1 MRRTDAQSTPAI
13 PTGSAPV
20 FTHHGSTSH
29 ETRSGEGSS
38 GRGTEVPRTLA
49 EPAPRTLGLLDQ
61 LGFWG
66 NLGVSLLGFAGALSI
81 LLPYGAEPLNLPA
94 AVTAIVVGS
103 LLGALIL
110 GISLVLGATTGAPA
124 MVLLRG
130 LLGAKASFLPT
141 ALNIAQCLGWA
152 VFELLVIAAGLQ
164 ALTGGAAPRW
174 VCVLAA
180 GVVTTALTVWPLGA
194 IRVIRRY
201 VSVLVVIAMVVLT
214 VGVLRNPIPPIQ
226 GSWSG
231 FWLAV
236 DAGVALTISWVPLGA
251 DYSRHSRSPRAAF
264 LGGFLGFSAAQ
275 IACLLL
281 GVVALSQVQQDP
293 ERVFDLFLAV
303 PLGTAAFA
311 VLVLRETDQS
321 FANVYS
327 TAVSIQNMAPR
338 WDRRVLS
345 IGIGAVAVV
354 AGLAIDIS
362 QYTNFLYLIGAVFIP
377 LSGALIGAWVR
388 TRGRGWNTA
397 PDAPSRP
404 AMMVAWIAG
413 FVAYQLINPG
423 TIPGWSDAW
432 TSLGGWL
439 HATGHTWLSASL
451 TAFVVAFLIATP
463 LAGAPIRR
471 RRSPSST

>member
-180 GVVTTALTVWPLGA
+180 GVVTTALTK
-194 IRVIRRY
+194 
-201 VSVLVVIAMVVLT
+201 
-214 VGVLRNPIPPIQ
+214 
-226 GSWSG
+226 
-231 FWLAV
+231 
-236 DAGVALTISWVPLGA
+236 
-251 DYSRHSRSPRAAF
+251 
-264 LGGFLGFSAAQ
+264 
-275 IACLLL
+275 
-281 GVVALSQVQQDP
+281 
-293 ERVFDLFLAV
+293 
-303 PLGTAAFA
+303 
-311 VLVLRETDQS
+311 
-321 FANVYS
+321 
-327 TAVSIQNMAPR
+327 
-338 WDRRVLS
+338 
-345 IGIGAVAVV
+345 
-354 AGLAIDIS
+354 
-362 QYTNFLYLIGAVFIP
+362 
-377 LSGALIGAWVR
+377 
-388 TRGRGWNTA
+388 
-397 PDAPSRP
+397 
-404 AMMVAWIAG
+404 
-413 FVAYQLINPG
+413 
-423 TIPGWSDAW
+423 
-432 TSLGGWL
+432 
-439 HATGHTWLSASL
+439 
-451 TAFVVAFLIATP
+451 
-463 LAGAPIRR
+463 
-471 RRSPSST
+471 